1 MQECGKGLIALR
13 VDGQRLF
20 FALPEPVFIAPDNA
34 QLANAATALGVAGNE
49 LILSA
54 IVDVGAIWFTAQLRS
69 AEKVI
74 ALEPNM
80 AALAALG
87 NDRHAGVTVFGLHP
101 AGGAAAIEVRSFAP
115 ACGVPE
121 DPVCGS
127 GNGCVAAMI
136 RRHGILSVSAY
147 IATQGRCLGRDGKVQ
162 VEFDADGTIWLGGNA
177 VTCVD
182 GSITV

>member
-1 MQECGKGLIALR
+1 LH
-13 VDGQRLF
+13 
-20 FALPEPVFIAPDNA
+20 
-34 QLANAATALGVAGNE
+34 
-49 LILSA
+49 
-54 IVDVGAIWFTAQLRS
+54 S

-80 AALAALG
+80 AMLAALG
-87 NDRHAGVTVFGLHP
+87 NVGHTGICVFGLHE
-101 AGGAAAIEVRSFAP
+101 AGSPSAVEVRAFAP
-115 ACGVPE
+115 ADGVPE

-136 RRHGILSVSAY
+136 RRHGVLAVSAY
-147 IATQGRCLGRDGKVQ
+147 VASQGRCLGRDGHVE

-182 GSITV
+182 GSIAV